1 MVSQSASRLPIFYEF
16 FFLFFFLLNNPHS
29 FHFPFP
35 RTQVQ
40 EARPSSGILQAGVVS
55 LYATYL
61 LVSGLSGETYGD
73 DELNCNPFSKGTQQ
87 MATVLGTIFTFVA
100 IAYSASR
107 AATKSNVLVG
117 GIPEVVSAADDSL
130 PLMANEAPP
139 PTSSPTTTTTT
150 TTTSLPAQSSETKPE
165 VPGQTEMKTAPPL
178 TATTPA
184 ATTLPSAPVP
194 TASTMTR
201 EQELIEIGVLP
212 DTKSKRRHLEEA
224 VASGALPKSALA
236 DDEESGVGKHHDDDE
251 EDEDEDEEGGKKAKA
266 LSRDDETKKCIYNYS
281 YYHLVFV
288 LAAMYVTMLING
300 WSTTNEEAGELV
312 SVGHDWASVWVKV
325 VSSWIAVFL
334 YIWTLVAPIIFPYR
348 DWS

>member
-1 MVSQSASRLPIFYEF
+1 
-16 FFLFFFLLNNPHS
+16 
-29 FHFPFP
+29 
-35 RTQVQ
+35 
-40 EARPSSGILQAGVVS
+40 VVS

-61 LVSGLSGETYGD
+61 LVSGLSSETYGE

-87 MATVLGTIFTFVA
+87 MATVLGTLFTFVA

-107 AATKSNVLVG
+107 AATKSHVLVG
-117 GIPEVVSAADDSL
+117 GIPEVVSAADDTL
-130 PLMANEAPP
+130 PLVANEAPP
-139 PTSSPTTTTTT
+139 PTSTVHAAPT
-150 TTTSLPAQSSETKPE
+150 SHPAQPATKPE
-165 VPGQTEMKTAPPL
+165 VPGETEMKAAPPV
-178 TATTPA
+178 TATTTPA
-184 ATTLPSAPVP
+184 STQLPAPVP

-224 VASGALPKSALA
+224 VASGVLPKSAL
-236 DDEESGVGKHHDDDE
+236 DHDEETGGNKGHNDEDD
-251 EDEDEDEEGGKKAKA
+251 DEDEENDKA
-266 LSRDDETKKCIYNYS
+266 LSKDDETKKCSYNYS